1 MRFREIPYDII
12 YIMQQNVKELFPDY
26 RQNPYLKEL
35 PQLQWELLKMVEIP
49 LNKEKIDILADGYRK
64 VLREW
69 QNQQKGWNS

>member
-1 MRFREIPYDII
+1 
-12 YIMQQNVKELFPDY
+12 MQQNVKELFPDY

>member
-1 MRFREIPYDII
+1 VRFREIPYDII

-49 LNKEKIDILADGYRK
+49 LNKEKIDILAEGYRK

-69 QNQQKGWNS
+69 QNQ